1 MQCWGPTRAMPL
13 PTLIVSRYPS
23 RLRRLAVLPVF
34 VTASLVGSAS
44 ARAATVAPSSGSI
57 VTHTLPNGDGYTRDP
72 SLNPSGINYEDCEED
87 VSFNFP
93 ITVTDATPG
102 TDQLFVYAG
111 TNCGDA
117 TQLTGAAG
125 STCWQVLDGPQDYV
139 VGPTTSTTYV
149 LPVRQILSQQY
160 TGVTTK
166 YVDVSA
172 TDAVCH
178 QQAVSTA
185 QTLSVYFVMT
195 DSTNTITEAIASAGI
210 NADLAAAIAP
220 TGFTLGIGDDK
231 LYPTWTT
238 LTDPDITSFNI
249 YYVTEGSVLA
259 SQLVCPDAGDDGG
272 DSGDTTNSGSDAS
285 DVDGDTDGSS
295 DAGASTPTSTTSAC
309 VPMAVI
315 NPMPQ
320 ADGNAQPFVKAG
332 FACTSPFPSDDEQPV
347 DGGGGSTTTTSAGT
361 DGSAEA
367 STTTTITSTTG
378 SIGPLSFQSQE
389 FDPTKYPFITAAA
402 GANTATISG
411 LMDNVGYAVAVAAVD
426 AYGNVGALTSAS
438 GLAWCQYPLA
448 TTDFWDSYKN
458 EGGENE
464 GCAIADPGALPG
476 GAGAASLIAGAACVL
491 LRRRRKPT
499 RPS

>member
-1 MQCWGPTRAMPL
+1 MQCWGPTRAMPH

-34 VTASLVGSAS
+34 VTASLVGAAS
-44 ARAATVAPSSGSI
+44 ARAATVAPSSGSV
-57 VTHTLPNGDGYTRDP
+57 VTHTLPNGNGYTRDP

-87 VSFNFP
+87 VSFNFS

-102 TDQLFVYAG
+102 ADQLFVYAG

-117 TQLTGAAG
+117 TQRTGAAG
-125 STCWQVLDGPQDYV
+125 STCWQVLDGAQEYTV
-139 VGPTTSTTYV
+139 AQNTVYT

-160 TGVTTK
+160 TGVTTS
-166 YVDVSA
+166 YVDVRG

-178 QQAVSTA
+178 EQAVSTA

-195 DSTNTITEAIASAGI
+195 DSTGTVTEAVASAAI

-220 TGFTLGIGDDK
+220 SNFTVAIGDDK

-238 LTDPDITSFNI
+238 LTDPDITGFNV
-249 YYVTEGSVLA
+249 YYATEGAVLA

-272 DSGDTTNSGSDAS
+272 GSGDSTSDAS
-285 DVDGDTDGSS
+285 DVDGDSDGSTDGGGS
-295 DAGASTPTSTTSAC
+295 DAGAATTPTSAC

-332 FACTSPFPSDDEQPV
+332 FACASPFPADDEQPA
-347 DGGGGSTTTTSAGT
+347 DGGGRTTSTTTSADT

-367 STTTTITSTTG
+367 GTTTITSTTG

-389 FDPTKYPFITAAA
+389 LDPTKYQFITAAA
-402 GANTATISG
+402 GANTATIPG
-411 LMDNVGYAVAVAAVD
+411 LTDNVGYAVAVAAVD

-448 TTDFWDSYKN
+448 TTDFWSSYKN

-476 GAGAASLIAGAACVL
+476 GAGLASLIAGAACVL